1 MSKLQLAVKT
11 DIDHELPQQ
20 IIFNFDELKA
30 ELAATLEKYQNLVVT
45 EETMKEA
52 KATRADLNR
61 LKKAMNDNRISIGKA
76 WNAPYDNFKGKVDE
90 LIKMVDEP
98 TAEIDKQV
106 KAFEQAE
113 RDDKAASIAE
123 FYEHNVKDLRD
134 LLPLERVFD
143 DKWLNKGVLLNTAT
157 NALFDRMEAV
167 RREIETIQAMTI
179 EHKDFLLAAYLRT
192 LNIGQALDERR
203 VYEEEQQALK
213 RRSGQQA
220 RQETS
225 QEPPPQAQQA
235 PPTPPPAPQEQEEPR
250 DLGLRFYQTTRAFR
264 QELKAVAQRHGI
276 KYEGGIINGGQ

>member
-1 MSKLQLAVKT
+1 MAQLQLAVKT

-20 IIFNFDELKA
+20 IIFNFDELKS

-61 LKKAMNDNRISIGKA
+61 LKKAMNDNRISIGKV
-76 WNAPYDNFKGKVDE
+76 WNAPYEHFKGRVDE

-98 TAEIDKQV
+98 VAAIDEQV
-106 KAFEQAE
+106 KAFEDAE
-113 RDDKAASIAE
+113 RSTKREAITS
-123 FYEHNVKDLRD
+123 FYEQNIKDLRD
-134 LLPLERVFD
+134 LLPLAKVFD
-143 DKWLNKGVLLNTAT
+143 EKWLNKGVLLNAAT
-157 NALFDRMEAV
+157 NELYSRIEGV

-179 EHKDFLLAAYLRT
+179 EHKEYLLAAYLRT

-203 VYEEEQQALK
+203 LYEEEQQALK

-220 RQETS
+220 QQETS
-225 QEPPPQAQQA
+225 AAAQAAPPPR
-235 PPTPPPAPQEQEEPR
+235 TAPQAEEELR
-250 DLGLRFYQTTRAFR
+250 NLGLRFYHTTRAFR
-264 QELKAVAQRHGI
+264 QELKAVALKHGI

>member
-1 MSKLQLAVKT
+1 MSKLHLAVKT

-20 IIFNFDELKA
+20 IIFNFEELRA
-30 ELAATLEKYQNLVVT
+30 ELAATLEKYQNLIVT
-45 EETMKEA
+45 EDTIAEA

-76 WNAPYDNFKGKVDE
+76 WNAPYDKFKAKVDE

-123 FYEHNVKDLRD
+123 FYENNVKDLRD
-134 LLPLERVFD
+134 LLPLERIFD
-143 DKWLNKGVLLNTAT
+143 DKWLNKGVHLNTAT
-157 NALFDRMEAV
+157 NELYDRMEAV

-213 RRSGQQA
+213 RRSGQEA

-225 QEPPPQAQQA
+225 QESQAAPPSPTTAAPTPQAQ
-235 PPTPPPAPQEQEEPR
+235 EETR
-250 DLGLRFYQTTRAFR
+250 DLALRFYSTTRAFR
-264 QELKAVAQRHGI
+264 QELKAVAQKHGI